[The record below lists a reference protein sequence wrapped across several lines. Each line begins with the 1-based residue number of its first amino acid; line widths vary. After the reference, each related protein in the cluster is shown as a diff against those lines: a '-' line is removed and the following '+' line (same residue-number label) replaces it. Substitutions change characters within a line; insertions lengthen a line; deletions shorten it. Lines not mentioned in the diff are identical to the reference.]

1 MQKRH
6 LQILWSFTAIFIF
19 LLIGFT
25 VNLSLKANAQSEGS
39 AQYLN
44 AYLNSERPLIIILAE
59 PEYRSLVASV
69 QERGTPIVISEY
81 LRRSGEDWYQITFNE
96 VEIGWVQGKYISVE
110 KP

>member
-1 MQKRH
+1 MQKKH
-6 LQILWSFTAIFIF
+6 LKILWSFTAIFAL

-25 VNLSLKANAQSEGS
+25 INLSLKANAQSEGS
-39 AQYLN
+39 AQNLN
-44 AYLNSERPLIIILAE
+44 AYLDSDRPLIIILVE

-69 QERGTPIVISEY
+69 QERGTPIIVSEY

-96 VEIGWVQGKYISVE
+96 VEGGWVQGKYISIE